1 MSLKLPHLYHEQTTI
16 VRRPERTF
24 HSELDRWID
33 NEPRYTQGTVS
44 LTDLGSST
52 TAWTAVPNLAKVKIK
67 PIWDIPPDQITLN
80 YYTTALVTTASAIR
94 DVSDLYAAIPIRMSP
109 TLDNWTSD
117 EKFWGSTQ
125 HYFCGLPISIIPSG
139 QDLRL
144 SMTAR
149 YRVLNHERGNVKPII
164 CLIGSGPT
172 GRYIDT
178 NFGETI
184 NTGNPGT
191 ATAFLPTHYKAE
203 GSYWF
208 PHIHHLPVRSTT
220 LEINANQRYAE
231 YQVDAASNLLFLSG
245 SDTSYW
251 FCLGFEMK
259 YLTRPSSSTVATY
272 VGNISMTID
281 VDDLLY
287 VPKYTKP
294 FGQP

>member
-16 VRRPERTF
+16 VRPPELTY
-24 HSELDRWID
+24 HSQLDQWIEDQPRW
-33 NEPRYTQGTVS
+33 TQATVAC
-44 LTDLGSST
+44 TDLGT
-52 TAWTAVPNLAKVKIK
+52 PHTVWTAVPNIAKIK
-67 PIWDIPPDQITLN
+67 IRPIWDIPPSQLTLN
-80 YYTTALVTTASAIR
+80 YYTSALVTTASAIR
-94 DVSDLYAAIPIRMSP
+94 DVTDTYAAIPIRMSS
-109 TLDNWTSD
+109 TSSPWD
-117 EKFWGSTQ
+117 VHEPYWSSTQ
-125 HYFCGLPISIIPSG
+125 HYFCGLPINVIPTG

-149 YRVLNHERGNVKPII
+149 YRVLNHERGLVKPII
-164 CLIGSGPT
+164 ALIGSGPT
-172 GRYIDT
+172 GRYIT
-178 NFGETI
+178 TGFGDVLVDAI
-184 NTGNPGT
+184 SDV
-191 ATAFLPTHYKAE
+191 ATAFLPTHYKADN
-203 GSYWF
+203 SYWF

-220 LEINANQRYAE
+220 LEINSNQRYVE

-281 VDDLLY
+281 IDDLLY